1 MRFTNQW
8 YEMPVSVVV
17 YTNFE
22 LYTDGKN
29 IHISI
34 MLSYIVVLRIPC
46 NDIQLWIFHAPHE
59 NEDDLLDFMYYLVSL
74 MENVNTFLFDGL
86 SPITCL

>member
-1 MRFTNQW
+1 MRFTNQR

-17 YTNFE
+17 CTNFE

-29 IHISI
+29 VHKSI
-34 MLSYIVVLRIPC
+34 ILSYMVVSRIPC
-46 NDIQLWIFHAPHE
+46 IEIQLWIFHVPHE

-86 SPITCL
+86 SSINRL